1 MTFPGVDGCGAILNE
16 CNAWIATSN
25 VEEYELERIRESR
38 GELPNEGCVCLHRS
52 RLRSLRFVTGVNDI
66 KSAT

>member
-1 MTFPGVDGCGAILNE
+1 MTFPGVDGCGGILNE
-16 CNAWIATSN
+16 CNARIVTSN

-38 GELPNEGCVCLHRS
+38 WELPNEGCVCLHRS
-52 RLRSLRFVTGVNDI
+52 RLRSLRFVIGVDAI